1 MSELNIT
8 DETIKSANQ
17 SLIEKK
23 EIDVSTLSRTAQY
36 FIEVFSSM
44 SAAQINEA
52 YRKSTPNK

>member
-1 MSELNIT
+1 MSELNIN

-17 SLIEKK
+17 ALMEKK

-36 FIEVFSSM
+36 FIKVFSSM
-44 SAAQINEA
+44 SAEQINEA